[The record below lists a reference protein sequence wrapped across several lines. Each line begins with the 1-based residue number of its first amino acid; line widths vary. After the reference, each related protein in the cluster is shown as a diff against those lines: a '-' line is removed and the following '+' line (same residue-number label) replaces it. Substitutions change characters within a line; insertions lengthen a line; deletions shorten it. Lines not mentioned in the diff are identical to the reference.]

1 MENTPHTPDASGQP
15 GLTVADRRDLIARHM
30 AALEDLIDPD
40 GRSDGW
46 TPAARKG
53 FLRLVAEH
61 GRVSDA
67 CLCVGLSRQS
77 AYSLRARDPL
87 FALGWDAACQMA
99 RMPLADRLYEQAVDG
114 ITDTITRDDG
124 SIVTRHRLDSR
135 LSIAVLGRLDRR
147 CDKAVEAGSRH
158 LGAIAHWDEFI
169 AAIGDDD
176 PAAALA
182 IIDTHH
188 ATLEQA
194 RAKTVQHRQP
204 CQLRPDDE
212 QPEEEQDLPDPRI
225 WWDTAHKA
233 YRTNFP
239 PPEGADV
246 FEQERFGHRDYQRDL
261 TEEEAALLAARDNAA
276 AAKRRAADEAERA
289 AFFASMGED
298 LVTPC
303 SSPLGEV
310 ARSDGGVGATST
322 PPSAKADTSPKG
334 EGQGSEADGGGLSPS
349 RSALDEKKRKKPPP
363 DVKSSPDA

>member
-1 MENTPHTPDASGQP
+1 MENTPHAPDASGQP
-15 GLTVADRRDLIARHM
+15 GPTVSDRRDLIAHHM

-61 GRVSDA
+61 GQVSDA
-67 CLCVGLSRQS
+67 CLCIGLSRQS

-124 SIVTRHRLDSR
+124 SIVTRHRVDSR
-135 LSIAVLGRLDRR
+135 LSIAVLNRLDRR

-194 RAKTVQHRQP
+194 RAETAQLRQP
-204 CQLRPDDE
+204 CQLRSEDE
-212 QPEEEQDLPDPRI
+212 QPDEEQDLPDPRI
-225 WWDTAHKA
+225 WWDSGHKA

-246 FEQERFGHRDYQRDL
+246 FQQERFGHRDYQRDL
-261 TEEEAALLAARDNAA
+261 TEQEAALLTARDEAA
-276 AAKRRAADEAERA
+276 AAQRRAVDEEERK
-289 AFFASMGED
+289 AFFAG
-298 LVTPC
+298 
-303 SSPLGEV
+303 LGEEEV
-310 ARSDGGVGATST
+310 P
-322 PPSAKADTSPKG
+322 PPSAAPPPPPGKA
-334 EGQGSEADGGGLSPS
+334 GGGAKSASPS
-349 RSALDEKKRKKPPP
+349 P
-363 DVKSSPDA
+363 SSGAEPT